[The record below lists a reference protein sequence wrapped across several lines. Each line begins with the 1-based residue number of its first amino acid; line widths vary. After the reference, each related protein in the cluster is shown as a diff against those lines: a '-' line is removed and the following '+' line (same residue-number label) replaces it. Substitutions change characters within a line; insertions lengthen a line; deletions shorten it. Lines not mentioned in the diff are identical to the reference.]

1 MSHAAVRLSSEVD
14 AARRSG
20 RPIVA
25 LESSVFAQGLPPP
38 HNVQA
43 LERMLAAIEA
53 VGAVAAVTAVL
64 DGEPRVGMTSAE
76 VGQLMDQPGTLKA
89 SARDLPVAV
98 ATGGT
103 AATTVAASL
112 AICRSAGL
120 EVFATGGIGGVHREP
135 GYDESA
141 DLVELGRT
149 PAVVVCAGAK
159 TILDLPATMERLES
173 LSVSVV
179 GYRTEEVP
187 GFFVARTGLR
197 VGAKVA
203 SPEEVARIYRAQR
216 KLGLPGAL
224 LVLRP
229 PPEDEALDPQELA
242 TVIERATDEAR
253 SRRVTGP
260 AMTPFLL
267 DAVRRLTNGRS
278 LRANL
283 ALLEANARLAAQIAR
298 AVAIYDS

>member
-1 MSHAAVRLSSEVD
+1 MNRAAVRLSPEVD

-20 RPIVA
+20 RPVVA
-25 LESSVFAQGLPPP
+25 LESSVFAQGLPSPY
-38 HNVQA
+38 NVQA
-43 LERMLAAIEA
+43 FERMLAAIEA
-53 VGAVAAVTAVL
+53 AGAVAAVTAVV
-64 DGEPRVGMTSAE
+64 DGEPCAGLTSAE
-76 VGQLMDQPGTLKA
+76 VRRLMDQPGVLKA
-89 SARDLPVAV
+89 SARDLPVVMAS
-98 ATGGT
+98 ATT

-112 AICRSAGL
+112 ALCRWAGL

-135 GYDESA
+135 AYDESA

-179 GYRTEEVP
+179 GYRTDEVP

-197 VGAKVA
+197 VGATVTSA
-203 SPEEVARIYRAQR
+203 EEVARIYRAQR

-224 LVLRP
+224 LVLQA
-229 PPEDEALDPQELA
+229 PPEGESLDAQELEA
-242 TVIERATDEAR
+242 VIESALDEAR
-253 SRRVTGP
+253 VRRVTGSG
-260 AMTPFLL
+260 MTPFLL

-278 LRANL
+278 LRTNL
-283 ALLEANARLAAQIAR
+283 ALLEANARLAAEIAR
-298 AVAIYDS
+298 AVTISDS